1 MCLGDGGAKASQQ
14 AAAQQRREEQQRQQ
28 RIRSGMGEI
37 DQIFSPFND
46 QFYKNRGDAYR
57 SFAAPQLEDQYRKAR
72 EQLIYGL
79 SRNGLLQSSAGATKF
94 ADLTK
99 QYDTNRQVIEG
110 RAADT
115 ANAARQAVEQ
125 NRSDLVA
132 QLHATA
138 DPTAAANAAIA
149 RQTQLNATP
158 GFDALGNL
166 FQNVTAGLADA
177 TNRNTNNAG
186 GISLFNTGS
195 TPRSNT
201 SARVVG

>member
-1 MCLGDGGAKASQQ
+1 MCLGDGGAKA
-14 AAAQQRREEQQRQQ
+14 AQRSADLQRREEQQRQQ
-28 RIRSGMGEI
+28 RIRSGMGQI

-46 QFYKNRGDAYR
+46 TFFKGRGDAYR

-79 SRNGLLQSSAGATKF
+79 SRNSLLQSSAGATKF
-94 ADLTK
+94 ADLSK
-99 QYDTNRQVIEG
+99 AYDTNRQVVEG
-110 RAADT
+110 RAMDE
-115 ANAARQAVEQ
+115 ANKARAAVES
-125 NRSDLVA
+125 NRSDLVS

-149 RQTQLNATP
+149 RQSYLSSTP
-158 GFDALGNL
+158 GFDPLGNL

-195 TPRSNT
+195 TPRNNT
-201 SARVVG
+201 ASRVVA